1 MTAEPNNTVRA
12 HLYTRSDLQTIASWI
27 PNGARVLDL
36 GCGNGDFLKTLKEAK
51 QVTGYGIELD
61 SEKVAACIANGVN
74 VIQTNLDQGLADF
87 DSASFDYVVLSLTLQ
102 AVHRPRQLLQE
113 MLRVGQHGIVTFPN
127 FAYWRNRMQLA
138 LTGKMPVSQQLP
150 FKWYDTPN
158 IHLCT
163 IKDFKQ
169 LCTELNFKLDTF
181 VALSSNAS
189 HSAEITLLPNLLGEI
204 ALTKFSKKG

>member
-1 MTAEPNNTVRA
+1 MKAQPNPSVSANLSMRA
-12 HLYTRSDLQTIASWI
+12 DLAMIAAWI
-27 PNGARVLDL
+27 PDGARVLDL
-36 GCGNGDFLKTLKEAK
+36 GCGNGDFLRTLKQTK

-61 SEKVAACIANGVN
+61 AEKVAACIANGVN

-87 DSASFDYVVLSLTLQ
+87 DSGSFDYVVLSLTLQ

-138 LTGKMPVSQQLP
+138 FTGKMPVSRQLP

-163 IKDFKQ
+163 VKDFKQ
-169 LCTELNFKLDTF
+169 LCAELNFKLDTF

-189 HSAEITLLPNLLGEI
+189 HSAQISVLPNLLGEI